1 MYCSAIDAPCLY
13 TNGSAEIPIMAH
25 FSFQLKSQR
34 LLDRITGQLNTQTY
48 FVMKYSII
56 ILSAI
61 IGGANAGH
69 HHVLAG
75 ALHLSLWSMKYITW
89 VLTPSLH
96 LELATRA
103 CTVRA
108 TNSEC
113 GDGVSIVH
121 LNTCP

>member
-1 MYCSAIDAPCLY
+1 
-13 TNGSAEIPIMAH
+13 MAH

-75 ALHLSLWSMKYITW
+75 ALHLSLS
-89 VLTPSLH
+89 
-96 LELATRA
+96 
-103 CTVRA
+103 
-108 TNSEC
+108 
-113 GDGVSIVH
+113 GV
-121 LNTCP
+121 